1 MQDQSVK
8 NHENRPALKKLAGT
22 LQTDGGGYTLSVGPE
37 VKKWKF
43 RVIQM
48 HIDDLK
54 KLILAVENPSSLTH
68 AARTAAAAVAS
79 LLMARL
85 FRLPDAYWASISTL
99 IVMQS
104 TLGTALPISA
114 QRFAGTLVGAAVGAL
129 TATYFPGNVFVF
141 GLAVFVIGLLCAA
154 LGVERAAYR
163 YASITLA
170 IVMLVTRSE
179 QAWLIAIHRFAEVSL
194 GIAVGLAFT
203 ALWPEPRPVT
213 LESHPAHP

>member
-1 MQDQSVK
+1 MQ
-8 NHENRPALKKLAGT
+8 
-22 LQTDGGGYTLSVGPE
+22 
-37 VKKWKF
+37 
-43 RVIQM
+43 
-48 HIDDLK
+48 IDHLK
-54 KLILAVENPSSLTH
+54 KLILAAENPASLTH

-79 LLMARL
+79 FLMARL
-85 FRLPDAYWASISTL
+85 FRLPDAYWAAISTL

-104 TLGTALPISA
+104 TLGASLPISA

-129 TATYFPGNVFVF
+129 TATYFPGNALVF
-141 GLAVFVIGLLCAA
+141 GLAVFMIGLLCAA

-203 ALWPEPRPVT
+203 ALWPETQPVT
-213 LESHPAHP
+213 LKSHPDHP

>member
-1 MQDQSVK
+1 
-8 NHENRPALKKLAGT
+8 
-22 LQTDGGGYTLSVGPE
+22 
-37 VKKWKF
+37 
-43 RVIQM
+43 M

-129 TATYFPGNVFVF
+129 TATYFPGNVSRLRAGRIRDRIVVRGVGRGKSRIPVCQHYTCYRDAGDAFRAGVADRDPSVCGGF
-141 GLAVFVIGLLCAA
+141 SGNRGR
-154 LGVERAAYR
+154 LGV
-163 YASITLA
+163 
-170 IVMLVTRSE
+170 
-179 QAWLIAIHRFAEVSL
+179 HRFVAGTSTSDL
-194 GIAVGLAFT
+194 GIAPGSSLIRRCRTIKGGDVSHHRDRQNDRL
-203 ALWPEPRPVT
+203 RPSD
-213 LESHPAHP
+213 LC